1 MALITKT
8 LANENNKL
16 RDEITELK
24 KQLEQV
30 RQMNLDFLETLD
42 GQLRAHQISDGA
54 ADELAQSLGHYLDTE
69 VEGEIVVRYKVRACV
84 PLGFT
89 TDHLDLSELMF
100 FPDPELEDEELGIQ
114 VEQQEPEF
122 RLTKGPEGCII

>member
-30 RQMNLDFLETLD
+30 RELNFNFLDTLN

-69 VEGEIVVRYKVRACV
+69 IEGQVVVRYKVRATV
-84 PLGFT
+84 PLGFPVS
-89 TDHLDLSELMF
+89 HLDISELMF

-114 VEQQEPEF
+114 FEQMEPEF
-122 RLTKGPEGCII
+122 RLTKGPKGCII

>member
-1 MALITKT
+1 MALITKS

-24 KQLEQV
+24 NQLEQV
-30 RQMNLDFLETLD
+30 RQLNLDFLETLD
-42 GQLRAHQISDGA
+42 GQLRAHQIDEGT
-54 ADELAQSLGHYLDTE
+54 ADELAQSLGHYLETE
-69 VEGEIVVRYKVRACV
+69 IEGEVVVRYKVRASV

-89 TDHLDLSELMF
+89 TDHLDISELMF